1 MKNAFIT
8 AIVAIIFLSCKNDKE
23 TPPPVSSI
31 GQPQMIIP
39 VSNDTLLSSGR
50 KNIFLVSRREL
61 PGLFVERS
69 IFPPGYRSQ
78 PHTHP
83 SNMNITVIAGSLNIA
98 FTANPDSASIA
109 NVYGPGSFLVIP
121 SGQSH
126 FEWFTENTVMDITG
140 IGPMHTINQPIV
152 HSTKKIASKVE

>member
-1 MKNAFIT
+1 M
-8 AIVAIIFLSCKNDKE
+8 L
-23 TPPPVSSI
+23 
-31 GQPQMIIP
+31 IP
-39 VSNDTLLSSGR
+39 EAKDTLLANGR

-69 IFPPGYRSQ
+69 VFPPGYRSQ

-83 SNMNITVIAGSLNIA
+83 GNMNITVITGSLNIA

-109 NVYGPGSFLVIP
+109 SVYGPGSFLVIP
-121 SGQSH
+121 SGQLH

-152 HSTKKIASKVE
+152 HSTKKIVATAQ